1 MEYQKTLRSEV
12 SFSGKGIHTG
22 CDCCVCLKPAE
33 AGRGVRFVRT
43 DLVSSPEIKATF
55 ENVNTGGLHG
65 RQTTLGAGENTVSTV
80 EHLLATFMALGV
92 DNAVVCVS
100 GPELPALDGSAKEY
114 AEKIMAAGLVE
125 QPLVRKGFSLK
136 SPVYYTEDG
145 AGLVALP
152 FEGKKISY
160 TLSYQDEGLS
170 DQFASFPITPEVFI
184 KEIAPARTFCLK
196 KEAEFLVNSGYGKGA
211 NFGNTLVFEDGRPMK
226 NTLRFKNEAA
236 RHKILDLLGDLFLLG
251 CSIEGHIVSF
261 RSGHTQNLAMVKKLA
276 TYLSQAGV
284 GRNPVPSSTTAGTVY
299 DYEQIK
305 KILPHRYPFLL
316 VDRVTQLDPGKRAV
330 GIKSVTRND
339 WYFKGHFPGH
349 PIMPGVLIVE
359 ALAQVGGVIMLNKPE
374 NLGKLA
380 YFMSIEEAKFR
391 HGVYPGD
398 ELRLEVDI
406 IRFKSRT
413 GECAAK
419 AYVGEQLVCEAVFRF
434 VLVEKSR

>member
-1 MEYQKTLRSEV
+1 MENQKTLSKEIT
-12 SFSGKGIHTG
+12 FSGKGIHTG
-22 CDCCVCLKPAE
+22 IDCRVCLKPAE
-33 AGRGVRFVRT
+33 AGRGVCFIRT
-43 DLVSSPEIKATF
+43 DLTGRPEIKATF

-65 RQTTLGAGENTVSTV
+65 RQTTLGTGENTVSTV

-92 DNAVVCVS
+92 DNVVVEVS

-114 AEKIMAAGLVE
+114 AEKIMAAGLLE
-125 QPLVRKGFSLK
+125 QPLARRSFSLK
-136 SPVYYTEDG
+136 SPVYHTEDG

-170 DQFASFPITPEVFI
+170 DQFASFLITPEVFV

-196 KEAEFLVNSGYGKGA
+196 KEAESLVSAGYGKGA
-211 NFGNTLVFEDGRPMK
+211 NFGNTLVFEDDRPLK
-226 NTLRFKNEAA
+226 NTLRFNNEAA

-251 CSIEGHIVSF
+251 CSIEGHVISYK
-261 RSGHTQNLAMVKKLA
+261 SGHAQNLAMVKKLA
-276 TYLSQAGV
+276 AYLSQAGV
-284 GRNPVPSSTTAGTVY
+284 GRSPVTPSAAAGTVY

-305 KILPHRYPFLL
+305 MILPHRYPFLL
-316 VDRVTQLDPGKRAV
+316 VDRVVELEPGKRAV
-330 GIKSVTRND
+330 GIKSITRND

-391 HGVYPGD
+391 QGVYPGD

-406 IRFKSRT
+406 IRFKTRT
-413 GECAAK
+413 GECTAK
-419 AYVGEQLVCEAVFRF
+419 AYVDEQLVCEAVFRF